1 MYERQKD
8 EGVLEGF
15 EIFVGKVNNFAREN
29 KVKVGELE
37 QEMEDIGR
45 QIDQRQEEL
54 AAMKEQFEQQEEEK

>member
-15 EIFVGKVNNFAREN
+15 EIFVGKVKNFAREN

-54 AAMKEQFEQQEEEK
+54 AAMKEQFE